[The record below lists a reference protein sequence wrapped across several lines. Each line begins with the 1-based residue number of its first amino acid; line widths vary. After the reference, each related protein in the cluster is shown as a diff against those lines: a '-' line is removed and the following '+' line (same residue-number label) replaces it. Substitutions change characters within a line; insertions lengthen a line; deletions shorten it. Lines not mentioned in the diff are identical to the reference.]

1 MSKTLY
7 EILGVPRG
15 AGERDVKAAYHRLAR
30 KLHPDKAADGTD
42 VSRLEKEF
50 VAVST
55 AYNTLK
61 DPEKRKA
68 YDEHLAR
75 TDKGHADTGGAPA
88 GSGPK
93 APTTAADNDTGKMTA
108 AAIGKSKASVGRRAY
123 LMGLKSLQDGDYTR
137 AAEYFKMA
145 IKNNPD
151 TAEYHAKLALT
162 FLRGKRGFSQA
173 TEAANRA
180 VALDPYN
187 TEFRLILAEI
197 YESAGSKSLAIQ
209 SYEEILKWDPTHERA
224 LVALEFLRPSKKSFL
239 KRFLGR
245 K

>member
-1 MSKTLY
+1 VSKTLY

-15 AGERDVKAAYHRLAR
+15 ASERDVKAAYHRLAR
-30 KLHPDKAADGTD
+30 QLHPDKAEDGKD

-68 YDEHLAR
+68 YDEHLSR
-75 TDKGHADTGGAPA
+75 SDKSPNEGG
-88 GSGPK
+88 GSSSSGSK
-93 APTTAADNDTGKMTA
+93 TPTSVANDTGKMTA
-108 AAIGKSKASVGRRAY
+108 AAIDKSKASVGRRAY

-137 AAEYFKMA
+137 SAEYFKMA

-173 TEAANRA
+173 IEAANRA
-180 VALDPYN
+180 VVLDPYN
-187 TEFRLILAEI
+187 TEFRIILAEI

-209 SYEEILKWDPTHERA
+209 SYEEILKWDPNHERA
-224 LVALEFLRPSKKSFL
+224 LAALEFLRPSKKSFL
-239 KRFLGR
+239 KRLLGL

>member
-15 AGERDVKAAYHRLAR
+15 ASERDVKAAYHRLAR
-30 KLHPDKAADGTD
+30 QLHPDKAGAGTD

-75 TDKGHADTGGAPA
+75 TDKAQAEGGGASA
-88 GSGPK
+88 ASGTKPQS
-93 APTTAADNDTGKMTA
+93 AVANDTGKMTA
-108 AAIGKSKASVGRRAY
+108 AAIDKSKASVGRRAS
-123 LMGLKSLQDGDYTR
+123 LMGLKSLQDGDYAR

-145 IKNNPD
+145 IKNNPE

-162 FLRGKRGFSQA
+162 FLRGKRGFIQA
-173 TEAANRA
+173 TDAANRA

-209 SYEEILKWDPTHERA
+209 SYQEILKWDPTHERA

-239 KRFLGR
+239 KRLLGR

>member
-1 MSKTLY
+1 MSKSLY
-7 EILGVPRG
+7 EILGVQRG
-15 AGERDVKAAYHRLAR
+15 ASERDVKAAYHRLAR
-30 KLHPDKAADGTD
+30 QLHPDKAEDGKD

-68 YDEHLAR
+68 YDEHLSR
-75 TDKGHADTGGAPA
+75 TDKAKPEGGGSLSTG
-88 GSGPK
+88 SK
-93 APTTAADNDTGKMTA
+93 SPTAVTNDSGKMTA
-108 AAIGKSKASVGRRAY
+108 AAIDKSKASVGRRAY

-137 AAEYFKMA
+137 AVEYFKMA

-151 TAEYHAKLALT
+151 TAEYQAKLALT
-162 FLRGKRGFSQA
+162 FLRDKRGFSQA
-173 TEAANRA
+173 IEAANRA

-197 YESAGSKSLAIQ
+197 YETAGSKSLAIQ
-209 SYEEILKWDPTHERA
+209 SYEEILKWDPNHERA
-224 LVALEFLRPSKKSFL
+224 LAALEFLRPSKKSFL
-239 KRFLGR
+239 KRLLGL

>member
-15 AGERDVKAAYHRLAR
+15 ANERDVKAAYHRLAR
-30 KLHPDKAADGTD
+30 QLHPDKAEDGKD

-75 TDKGHADTGGAPA
+75 TDKARADAGGSAAPSSPPPSSA
-88 GSGPK
+88 V
-93 APTTAADNDTGKMTA
+93 DNDTGKMTA

-162 FLRGKRGFSQA
+162 LLRGKRGFSQA